1 MPYKGPRLSIA
12 SLLEQAQAAPPPSP
26 DQHAGIGLRHTA
38 AGNAAQCTRLL
49 ALGDGPDALWRY
61 IVLQSLDDYTSTLR
75 RGGLLL
81 AARFFEEEPRPPAAP
96 RSTPPLPPWRT
107 TWQPETAGN
116 HPPGPTAP
124 PGPRTPGIPT
134 SPPQLGPRLASRA
147 PRPSGAGASTSPPA
161 PWNGYEALAA
171 PTVHSTQNDPSEIV
185 I

>member
-81 AARFFEEEPRPPAAP
+81 AARFFEEEP
-96 RSTPPLPPWRT
+96 
-107 TWQPETAGN
+107 QPTG
-116 HPPGPTAP
+116 
-124 PGPRTPGIPT
+124 
-134 SPPQLGPRLASRA
+134 SPQIDA
-147 PRPSGAGASTSPPA
+147 
-161 PWNGYEALAA
+161 ALAA
-171 PTVHSTQNDPSEIV
+171 LADHLAARDGWQSPAWAHSPTRTTDAWYPDIPASARSKARVESPEAFRRRGIYLTSRSLERV
-185 I
+185 